1 MCLIGSTAAFVLVS
15 TAFIKYQE
23 RGTEGRHKSIG
34 ETMYLQLEFVLTIIA
49 SQGKIIINKLFS

>member
-1 MCLIGSTAAFVLVS
+1 MCLIGSTAAFMLVS
-15 TAFIKYQE
+15 TAFIKYEE
-23 RGTEGRHKSIG
+23 RGTEGPHKSIG